1 MGHREHRLQ
10 GPASV
15 PCAVLTVSDTRR
27 ESTDGSGALI
37 LRGLRG
43 AGHAVVDYR
52 ILKDEPRRIVSHLRA
67 LARRARARVVLLT
80 GGTGVGVR
88 DSTFEAVSGLLDKRL
103 DGFGEIFRALSYR
116 EIGSAAMLSRAV
128 AGTYRGMVL
137 FSMPGSEAAV
147 RLAMTKL
154 ILPELPHVA
163 GLVGKETRR
172 SRNAHAR

>member
-15 PCAVLTVSDTRR
+15 SCAVLTVSDTRR

-37 LRGLRG
+37 LRALTG

-52 ILKDEPRRIVSHLRA
+52 ILKDDPRRIVAHLRS
-67 LARRARARVVLLT
+67 LAGQRRARVVLLT

-116 EIGSAAMLSRAV
+116 RIGSAAMLSRAV

-137 FSMPGSEAAV
+137 FSMPGSEDAV
-147 RLAMTKL
+147 RLAMTRL
-154 ILPELPHVA
+154 ILPEIPHLA

-172 SRNAHAR
+172 SRNVHSR